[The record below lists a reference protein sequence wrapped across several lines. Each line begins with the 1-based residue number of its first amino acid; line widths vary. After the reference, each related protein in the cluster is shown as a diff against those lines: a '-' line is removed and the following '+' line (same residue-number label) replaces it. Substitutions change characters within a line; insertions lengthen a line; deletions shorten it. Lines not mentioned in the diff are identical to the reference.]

1 MDKKRI
7 LIVDDE
13 RSFTRMVKLN
23 LEKTGFYEVREEN
36 RGTGAIAAAH
46 DFKPDLIL
54 LDVIMPDRDGGDVM
68 ARLQADPGLRAIPVI
83 FVTAAVNKREAGD
96 TGKLSGGS
104 VFLAKPIGL
113 KELVT
118 AIESAL
124 SPGTPGEPSDGA
136 GI

>member
-1 MDKKRI
+1 MDKKKI

-36 RGTGAIAAAH
+36 RGTLALTAARE
-46 DFKPDLIL
+46 FLPDLIL
-54 LDVIMPDRDGGDVM
+54 LDVIMPDRDGGDVL
-68 ARLQADPGLRAIPVI
+68 ARLQADLDLRAIPVI
-83 FVTAAVNKREAGD
+83 FITAAVNKREAGD

-124 SPGTPGEPSDGA
+124 FPTTPGESSVGA

>member
-36 RGTGAIAAAH
+36 RGTLAVPAAREFRPH
-46 DFKPDLIL
+46 LIL
-54 LDVIMPDRDGGDVM
+54 LDVIMPDRDGGDVL
-68 ARLQADPGLRAIPVI
+68 ARLQADPELRQIPVI
-83 FVTAAVNKREAGD
+83 FITAAVHKREAGD
-96 TGKLSGGS
+96 KGKVSGGS

-113 KELVT
+113 KDLVA
-118 AIESAL
+118 AIEAAL
-124 SPGTPGEPSDGA
+124 VPPATG
-136 GI
+136 